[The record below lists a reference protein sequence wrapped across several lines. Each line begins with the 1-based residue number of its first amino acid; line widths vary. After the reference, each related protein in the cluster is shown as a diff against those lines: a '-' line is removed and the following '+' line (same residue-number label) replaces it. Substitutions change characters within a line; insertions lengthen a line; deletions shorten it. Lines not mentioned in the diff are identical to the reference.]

1 MDANVLYKPSAFKHE
16 TRLEDIL
23 WAIETAMYDE
33 LMEGYE
39 NKHLLL
45 GFDVH
50 GNPLEIMYNDLGDD
64 TISVFHAMACRAAF
78 IPLMNP

>member
-1 MDANVLYKPSAFKHE
+1 MDVNVVYKPLAFRHDA
-16 TRLEDIL
+16 TQADIL

-64 TISVFHAMACRAAF
+64 TVSVFHAMACRAVF
-78 IPLMNP
+78 IPLMAP